1 MMTRLIVP
9 LALATTCVLGGL
21 AQAQTRVLF
30 EKESPYNRIVVTED
44 FRGLRTLYFDD
55 GGVRQSVVK
64 LGDPD
69 HLELNYAKSMVA
81 GLALIEAPKR
91 VLVVGLG
98 GGTIPS
104 FLRHH
109 YPKLY
114 IDVVDIDPVVV
125 DVARQFFGFRDF
137 EDGRMRAF
145 VSDGRRL
152 IERCENRYDVI
163 FLDAFGSDSIP
174 YHLATREFL
183 LAVRRALTA
192 EGLALGNVWG
202 RGSNPLYDDM
212 LRTYQDVFDDVYVL
226 DVRATGNKIVIGLQR
241 ERDVSLEEFTDLA
254 RKLGQARR
262 FPHDLGEVVDYG
274 YHHENVI
281 DPEARVLTDKPAAK
295 KAG

>member
-1 MMTRLIVP
+1 MARPI
-9 LALATTCVLGGL
+9 ALLGLVTTCVAGGL
-21 AQAQTRVLF
+21 AQAQTRVLC
-30 EKESPYNRIVVTED
+30 ERESPYSRIVVTED
-44 FRGLRTLYFDD
+44 SRGLRTLYFGD

-69 HLELNYAKSMVA
+69 HLELNYSKSMVA

-98 GGTIPS
+98 GGTIPT

-125 DVARQFFGFRDF
+125 DVAREFFGFRQDA
-137 EDGRMRAF
+137 RMRAY

-163 FLDAFGSDSIP
+163 FLDAFSSDSIP

-183 LAVRRALTA
+183 LAVRRALTDQ
-192 EGLALGNVWG
+192 GLVLGNVWG
-202 RGSNPLYDDM
+202 RDSNPLFDDM
-212 LRTYQDVFDDVYVL
+212 IRTYQDVFEDLYVL
-226 DVRATGNKIVIGLQR
+226 DVRATGNKILIGLPRGQDIPLEQFV
-241 ERDVSLEEFTDLA
+241 ERA
-254 RKLGQARR
+254 RKHGQARR

-274 YHHENVI
+274 YRRENVI
-281 DPEARVLTDKPAAK
+281 DPEAKVLTDKPAAK